1 MKKLYYQEFPGR
13 PVVITQHFDCSGP
26 GFDSLLENQD
36 HASQVAWPKK
46 ERKTFIS
53 TILFTCHVVK

>member
-46 ERKTFIS
+46 GKKNFY
-53 TILFTCHVVK
+53 